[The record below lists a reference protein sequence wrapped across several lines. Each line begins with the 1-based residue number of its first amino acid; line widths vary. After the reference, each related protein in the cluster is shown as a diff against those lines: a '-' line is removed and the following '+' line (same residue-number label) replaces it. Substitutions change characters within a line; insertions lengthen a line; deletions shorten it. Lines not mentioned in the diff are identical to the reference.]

1 MQVKKFEAPTIQEA
15 LETIKRELG
24 PEAIILQTKKNK
36 RGFGL
41 LSKDSVEV
49 TAAVSERS
57 LQKKEFAEKRLPP
70 TTKEAVSRMP
80 ADRQADFLNKYSE
93 KSTPKQP
100 QRAAPKNV
108 ANSYSSSAR
117 GAGAE
122 SAGAPIDALMRS
134 GARSQ
139 DRVEVTARPQAQ
151 SHAQAQAQAR
161 AQAQA
166 QAQAA
171 QQQARR
177 AAQQASVLQNSAPQA
192 SAGQGQSKRLTA
204 TRYIDIDGHEVEERI
219 ANAAPKMT
227 MEEEVRLLK
236 RMLEELKTSQ
246 DNQVPSGSGA
256 QALMNPGAAQNA
268 NGSLATPA
276 LQDAYEQ
283 LVLNGIDKRYAW
295 NLLKQASFEL
305 GDDRANNPDD
315 VLDQVAAEIMQST
328 EIGAPLS
335 EAIARADATDTRV
348 AGGPVILALV
358 GPTGV
363 GKTTTVAK
371 MASEALLRR
380 NLKVGLINLDSYKV
394 AAFDQLGTYAKIL
407 NVPFRSCGS
416 ADELR
421 AAIQDFQSLDLVI
434 VDTTGR
440 SQRDPEQL
448 KEMQGLLGQIPQ
460 LRTQLVLSVTTRDA
474 ELYDMANRFSMFRP
488 QGIIVSKLD
497 EATIYGSIYN
507 VSQKVKLPLL
517 YFTTGQRVPE
527 DIEEASPERV
537 AALILDL

>member
-70 TTKEAVSRMP
+70 ATKEAVKKMP
-80 ADRQADFLNKYSE
+80 ADRQAEFLTKYSE
-93 KSTPKQP
+93 KSVPKHA
-100 QRAAPKNV
+100 R
-108 ANSYSSSAR
+108 NSYADGSRSTR
-117 GAGAE
+117 GVEAA
-122 SAGAPIDALMRS
+122 SAPIDALMRS
-134 GARSQ
+134 SGKSQ
-139 DRVEVTARPQAQ
+139 DRVEVSARTQAQ
-151 SHAQAQAQAR
+151 PAR
-161 AQAQA
+161 AQASVRAAAPA
-166 QAQAA
+166 QASSQA
-171 QQQARR
+171 
-177 AAQQASVLQNSAPQA
+177 P
-192 SAGQGQSKRLTA
+192 SKRLTA
-204 TRYIDIDGHEVEERI
+204 TRYIDIDGHEAEERV

-236 RMLEELKTSQ
+236 RMIEELKTSQ
-246 DNQVPSGSGA
+246 DAQVPTGSGA
-256 QALMNPGAAQNA
+256 QALLNPGAQQNA
-268 NGSLATPA
+268 SGSLATPA

-295 NLLKQASFEL
+295 NLLKQVAFEL
-305 GDDRANNPDD
+305 GEDRSKSPDN
-315 VLDQVAAEIMQST
+315 VLDQLAAEIMQST

-335 EAIARADATDTRV
+335 EAIARVESAEARTS
-348 AGGPVILALV
+348 GGPVILALV

-407 NVPFRSCGS
+407 NVPFRSCGTS
-416 ADELR
+416 DELR

-448 KEMQGLLGQIPQ
+448 REMQNMLNQVPQ

-474 ELYDMANRFSMFRP
+474 ELYDMANRFAMFRP

-537 AALILDL
+537 ASLILDL

>member
-70 TTKEAVSRMP
+70 TTKEAVNKMP
-80 ADRQADFLNKYSE
+80 ADRQAEFLNKYSE
-93 KSTPKQP
+93 KSAPKQA
-100 QRAAPKNV
+100 QKQAPKH
-108 ANSYSSSAR
+108 ATSSYSNNAR
-117 GAGAE
+117 GVGAE
-122 SAGAPIDALMRS
+122 LAGAPIDALMRS
-134 GARSQ
+134 SGRSQ
-139 DRVEVTARPQAQ
+139 DRVEVSARPSAQ
-151 SHAQAQAQAR
+151 SQAQAR

-166 QAQAA
+166 QLL
-171 QQQARR
+171 QQQARHS
-177 AAQQASVLQNSAPQA
+177 AQAAATKGAQQASSRQA
-192 SAGQGQSKRLTA
+192 SGQQISGKRLTA

-219 ANAAPKMT
+219 ANTAPKMT

-236 RMLEELKTSQ
+236 RMIEELKTSQ
-246 DNQVPSGSGA
+246 DNQIPSGSGA
-256 QALMNPGAAQNA
+256 QALLNPAAAQSA
-268 NGSLATPA
+268 NGSLATAA

-295 NLLKQASFEL
+295 NLLKQVAFEL

-335 EAIARADATDTRV
+335 EAIARAESAENRV

-407 NVPFRSCGS
+407 NVPFRSCGT

-448 KEMQGLLGQIPQ
+448 REMQELLGQVPQ

>member
-15 LETIKRELG
+15 LDTIKRELG

-57 LQKKEFAEKRLPP
+57 LQKKDFAEKRLTPA
-70 TTKEAVSRMP
+70 TKEAVKRMP
-80 ADRQADFLNKYSE
+80 ADRQAEFLNKYTE
-93 KSTPKQP
+93 KSTSRSAPKPAP
-100 QRAAPKNV
+100 QRAAGSY
-108 ANSYSSSAR
+108 AGNSRMSA

-122 SAGAPIDALMRS
+122 AAGAPIDALLRS
-134 GARSQ
+134 TAKSQ
-139 DRVEVTARPQAQ
+139 DRVEVSARTQTQAP
-151 SHAQAQAQAR
+151 R
-161 AQAQA
+161 AQGQA
-166 QAQAA
+166 SHSQRLV
-171 QQQARR
+171 QQQAS
-177 AAQQASVLQNSAPQA
+177 AS
-192 SAGQGQSKRLTA
+192 SAGNRLTA
-204 TRYIDIDGHEVEERI
+204 TRYIDIDGHEVDERI
-219 ANAAPKMT
+219 ASAAPKMT

-236 RMLEELKTSQ
+236 RMIEELKTSQ
-246 DNQVPSGSGA
+246 DTVVPGGSGA
-256 QALMNPGAAQNA
+256 QALLNPSAQQ
-268 NGSLATPA
+268 NGSGALGTSA

-295 NLLKQASFEL
+295 NLLKQVAFEL
-305 GDDRANNPDD
+305 GDERAKSPDD
-315 VLDQVAAEIMQST
+315 VLDQLAMEIMQST
-328 EIGAPLS
+328 EIEAPLS
-335 EAIARADATDTRV
+335 EATARIENTEARTT
-348 AGGPVILALV
+348 GGPVILALV

-371 MASEALLRR
+371 MASEGLLRR

-407 NVPFRSCGS
+407 NVPFRSC
-416 ADELR
+416 ATVDDLR

-448 KEMQGLLGQIPQ
+448 RAMQAMLSQIPQ

-527 DIEEASPERV
+527 DIEEATPERV

>member
-57 LQKKEFAEKRLPP
+57 LQKKDFAEKRLPP
-70 TTKEAVSRMP
+70 STKEAVKRMP
-80 ADRQADFLNKYSE
+80 ADRQAEFLNKYSE
-93 KSTPKQP
+93 KSVPKPAQNNA
-100 QRAAPKNV
+100 R
-108 ANSYSSSAR
+108 NSY
-117 GAGAE
+117 GAGGRSASGAE
-122 SAGAPIDALMRS
+122 AAGAPIDALMRS
-134 GARSQ
+134 SGRSQ
-139 DRVEVTARPQAQ
+139 DRVEVSARQNVQTSARPQTQQQTRVHAPQQ
-151 SHAQAQAQAR
+151 SNQQGRQIQQQVQQQVRQQAEAQA
-161 AQAQA
+161 
-166 QAQAA
+166 
-171 QQQARR
+171 
-177 AAQQASVLQNSAPQA
+177 S
-192 SAGQGQSKRLTA
+192 SKRLTA
-204 TRYIDIDGHEVEERI
+204 TRYIDIDGHEVEDRVS
-219 ANAAPKMT
+219 NAAPKMT
-227 MEEEVRLLK
+227 VEEEVRLLK
-236 RMLEELKTSQ
+236 RMIEELKTSQ
-246 DNQVPSGSGA
+246 DTQVPAGSGA
-256 QALMNPGAAQNA
+256 QALLNPHSQQNSS
-268 NGSLATPA
+268 GSLGTPA

-295 NLLKQASFEL
+295 NLLKQVAFEL
-305 GDDRANNPDD
+305 GEERSKSPDD
-315 VLDQVAAEIMQST
+315 VLDQLAGEIMQST
-328 EIGAPLS
+328 EIGTPLS
-335 EAIARADATDTRV
+335 EAIAKVENPEART

-407 NVPFRSCGS
+407 NVPFRSCANS
-416 ADELR
+416 DELR

-448 KEMQGLLGQIPQ
+448 REMQNMLTQVPQ

-474 ELYDMANRFSMFRP
+474 ELYDMANRFAMFRP

>member
-15 LETIKRELG
+15 LDTIKRELG

-57 LQKKEFAEKRLPP
+57 LQKKDFAEKRLPP
-70 TTKEAVSRMP
+70 ATKEAVKKMP
-80 ADRQADFLNKYSE
+80 ADRQAEFLNKYTE
-93 KSTPKQP
+93 KATPRSAPKQATHH
-100 QRAAPKNV
+100 AAGSY
-108 ANSYSSSAR
+108 AGNSRMS
-117 GAGAE
+117 AGAE
-122 SAGAPIDALMRS
+122 TAGAPIDALLRS
-134 GARSQ
+134 SAKSQ
-139 DRVEVTARPQAQ
+139 DRVEVSARTQKQAP
-151 SHAQAQAQAR
+151 
-161 AQAQA
+161 
-166 QAQAA
+166 
-171 QQQARR
+171 
-177 AAQQASVLQNSAPQA
+177 ASSTGN
-192 SAGQGQSKRLTA
+192 RLTA

-219 ANAAPKMT
+219 ASAAPKMT

-236 RMLEELKTSQ
+236 RMIEELKTSQ
-246 DNQVPSGSGA
+246 DTAVPGGSGA
-256 QALMNPGAAQNA
+256 QALLNPSAQQ
-268 NGSLATPA
+268 NGSGALGTSA

-295 NLLKQASFEL
+295 NLLKQVAFEL
-305 GDDRANNPDD
+305 GDERAKSPDD
-315 VLDQVAAEIMQST
+315 VLDQLAMEIMQST
-328 EIGAPLS
+328 EIEAPLS
-335 EAIARADATDTRV
+335 EATARIENTEARTT
-348 AGGPVILALV
+348 GGPVILALV

-407 NVPFRSCGS
+407 NVPFRSC
-416 ADELR
+416 ATVDDLR

-448 KEMQGLLGQIPQ
+448 REMQTMLSQIPQ

-527 DIEEASPERV
+527 DIEEATPERV

>member
-70 TTKEAVSRMP
+70 ATHEAVKKMP
-80 ADRQADFLNKYSE
+80 ADRQAEFLDKYTK
-93 KSTPKQP
+93 KS
-100 QRAAPKNV
+100 APKPAAKAPVKSPYSNQPSRV
-108 ANSYSSSAR
+108 AATATAAASA
-117 GAGAE
+117 G
-122 SAGAPIDALMRS
+122 GAPIDALMRS
-134 GARSQ
+134 RTQ
-139 DRVEVTARPQAQ
+139 DRVEVSGRSPAQ
-151 SHAQAQAQAR
+151 SQIQQR
-161 AQAQA
+161 AQAPEKSPA
-166 QAQAA
+166 T
-171 QQQARR
+171 
-177 AAQQASVLQNSAPQA
+177 A
-192 SAGQGQSKRLTA
+192 SAGASKRLTA
-204 TRYIDIDGHEVEERI
+204 TRYIDIDGDEVEERL
-219 ANAAPKMT
+219 ASNAAPKMT

-246 DNQVPSGSGA
+246 DTQLPAGSGA
-256 QALMNPGAAQNA
+256 QALLNPTQQNA
-268 NGSLATPA
+268 SGSLASPA

-295 NLLKQASFEL
+295 NLMKQVAFEL
-305 GDDRANNPDD
+305 GDDRATSPDD
-315 VLDQVAAEIMQST
+315 VLDQLAVEIMQST
-328 EIGAPLS
+328 EIRAPLS
-335 EAIARADATDTRV
+335 EAMARVENVSARTT
-348 AGGPVILALV
+348 GGPVIVALV

-407 NVPFRSCGS
+407 NVPFRSCATG
-416 ADELR
+416 DELR
-421 AAIQDFQSLDLVI
+421 AAIQDFQSLDMVI

-448 KEMQGLLGQIPQ
+448 REMQNTLNQIPQ

-474 ELYDMANRFSMFRP
+474 ELYDMANRFAMFRP

>member
-1 MQVKKFEAPTIQEA
+1 
-15 LETIKRELG
+15 
-24 PEAIILQTKKNK
+24 
-36 RGFGL
+36 
-41 LSKDSVEV
+41 
-49 TAAVSERS
+49 
-57 LQKKEFAEKRLPP
+57 
-70 TTKEAVSRMP
+70 MP
-80 ADRQADFLNKYSE
+80 ADRQAEFLNKYSE

-100 QRAAPKNV
+100 QKAAPKNV
-108 ANSYSSSAR
+108 ANSYASSGR

-122 SAGAPIDALMRS
+122 AAGAPIDALMRS

-139 DRVEVTARPQAQ
+139 DRVEMTARQQTQAQ
-151 SHAQAQAQAR
+151 AQAQAHARAQAQAHAQAQAQA
-161 AQAQA
+161 QAH
-166 QAQAA
+166 AA

-177 AAQQASVLQNSAPQA
+177 AAQHASAPQA
-192 SAGQGQSKRLTA
+192 SASQGQSKRLTA

-246 DNQVPSGSGA
+246 DSQVPSGSGA

-295 NLLKQASFEL
+295 NLLKQVSFEL

-335 EAIARADATDTRV
+335 EAIARADATDARV

-407 NVPFRSCGS
+407 NVPFRSCGT

>member
-80 ADRQADFLNKYSE
+80 ADRQAEFLNKYSDR
-93 KSTPKQP
+93 STPKQP
-100 QRAAPKNV
+100 QKAAPKNV
-108 ANSYSSSAR
+108 TNSYSSNAR
-117 GAGAE
+117 GAGAGAE
-122 SAGAPIDALMRS
+122 AAGAPIDALMRS

-139 DRVEVTARPQAQ
+139 DRVEVTARNHSQT
-151 SHAQAQAQAR
+151 QAQAR

-166 QAQAA
+166 QALTA
-171 QQQARR
+171 QQTRR
-177 AAQQASVLQNSAPQA
+177 STQQPSAPQA
-192 SAGQGQSKRLTA
+192 SASQTQSKRLTA

-236 RMLEELKTSQ
+236 RMIEELKTTQ
-246 DNQVPSGSGA
+246 DNQTPTGSGA
-256 QALMNPGAAQNA
+256 QALLNPATAQNS

-295 NLLKQASFEL
+295 NLLKQVAFEL

-335 EAIARADATDTRV
+335 EAIARADSTDARV
-348 AGGPVILALV
+348 VGGPVILALV

-407 NVPFRSCGS
+407 NVPFRSCGT